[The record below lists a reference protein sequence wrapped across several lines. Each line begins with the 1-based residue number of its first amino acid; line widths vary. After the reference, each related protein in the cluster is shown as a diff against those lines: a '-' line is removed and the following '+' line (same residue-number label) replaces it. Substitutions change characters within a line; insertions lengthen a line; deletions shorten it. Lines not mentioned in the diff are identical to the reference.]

1 MSDITKCDSYYKEK
15 HNWWG
20 AALFAWFMDIQRESL
35 FSENGSLTLINS
47 SLTLLSNVFKLL
59 CSKDKFVLP
68 AHIVGAYTLEESGR
82 LFRCEI

>member
-1 MSDITKCDSYYKEK
+1 MGYCAFCLIYGHSE
-15 HNWWG
+15 
-20 AALFAWFMDIQRESL
+20 RERENL